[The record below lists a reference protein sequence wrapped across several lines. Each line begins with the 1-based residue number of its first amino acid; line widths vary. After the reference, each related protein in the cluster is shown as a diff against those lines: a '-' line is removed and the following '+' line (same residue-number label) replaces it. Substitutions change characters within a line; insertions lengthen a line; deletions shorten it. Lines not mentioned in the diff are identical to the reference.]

1 MEKIKETSNKELN
14 KNEQN
19 KRVISYTERLSAMRK
34 AQGKL
39 DERR

>member
-14 KNEQN
+14 TNEQ
-19 KRVISYTERLSAMRK
+19 RVISYTERLAAMRK

-39 DERR
+39 DEKR

>member
-14 KNEQN
+14 TNEQN
-19 KRVISYTERLSAMRK
+19 KRVISYTERLAAMRK

-39 DERR
+39 NERR